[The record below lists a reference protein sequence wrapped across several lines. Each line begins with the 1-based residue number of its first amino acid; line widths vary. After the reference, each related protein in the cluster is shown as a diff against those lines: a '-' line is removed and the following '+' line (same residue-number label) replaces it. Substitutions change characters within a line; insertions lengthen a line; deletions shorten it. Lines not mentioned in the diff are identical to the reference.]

1 MTFAQA
7 KERILAELPNS
18 ALFGAHF
25 RMNAA
30 RALLLPRAHG
40 QKRTPFWLQRLKAK
54 DLLATVMQY
63 DDFPLVAETYR
74 DCLRDVLD
82 MPHLQEVLDGIQEG
96 RIEVVPVETIVPSP
110 VAAGLLFN
118 FINVYM
124 YEWDAPKAERQL
136 RALAVS
142 GEALDD
148 LMGGVAAGA
157 LPRPEVLAQ
166 AVARAEHTGSE
177 HAARS
182 AEELAVFLAE
192 LGDLTAAEILAR
204 CAGDGQSWLDQ
215 LAHAGRVI
223 ELIIPTAHGPEP
235 RWAPAELAGEYRDT
249 FADDGRQTTDDRAAP
264 SSLRHLSLR
273 HSPSS
278 AASSATPGR

>member
-1 MTFAQA
+1 M
-7 KERILAELPNS
+7 
-18 ALFGAHF
+18 
-25 RMNAA
+25 
-30 RALLLPRAHG
+30 
-40 QKRTPFWLQRLKAK
+40 
-54 DLLATVMQY
+54 
-63 DDFPLVAETYR
+63 AETYR

-96 RIEVVPVETIVPSP
+96 RIEVVAVETIVPSP

-157 LPRPEVLAQ
+157 LPRPEVLAK
-166 AVARAEHTGSE
+166 AVARAEHSGSE

-182 AEELAVFLAE
+182 ADELAVFLAE
-192 LGDLTAAEILAR
+192 LGDLTTPEILSR
-204 CAGDGQSWLDQ
+204 CAGDGQSWLEQ

-223 ELIIPTAHGPEP
+223 ELTYPHRP
-235 RWAPAELAGEYRDT
+235 RPGAALGAGGVGGGVPRHIC
-249 FADDGRQTTDDRAAP
+249 GRPTTDDRRP
-264 SSLRHLSLR
+264 GVSIITRHSSLVTHHPPSLPPPR
-273 HSPSS
+273 RAGDARDASWSAMRSCPNGWMRRWHILWQSARWCRGISARRPRRPAMKATRRAERPIVASP
-278 AASSATPGR
+278 G